1 MESAIFI
8 IVAWILSTCLHEFG
22 HAFVAYLGGDTTVK
36 DRGYLTL
43 NPIAY
48 FNSATTLVLPI
59 LMLLL
64 GGIPLPGAAVM
75 INTSKLKNRFWIS
88 LTSFAGPFFSLLC
101 LIGFIIAYKVFAS
114 DAMSASFPSNVVEIL
129 RPSLALLI
137 WLETYVLILNLIPMP
152 PLDGWGI
159 IEPWMPENIQIA
171 ARRNGNIGFLI
182 IMLSSFTVPIIPQF
196 MGAIAYFVTDFSG
209 VPDYLVASSFK
220 NFREFSM
227 PIAALIIVTFILKNL
242 KSPAQKAAEAK
253 QLQELQAQ
261 QIQQAS
267 SLSAAAASS
276 EQIVDVNPMGVESD
290 EKNKTQI

>member
-8 IVAWILSTCLHEFG
+8 IVAWILSTCVHEFG
-22 HAFVAYLGGDTTVK
+22 HAIVAYLGGDTTVK

-43 NPIAY
+43 NPIVY
-48 FNSATTLVLPI
+48 FNSATTLVLPM

-75 INTSKLKNRFWIS
+75 INTSKLRNRFWIS
-88 LTSFAGPFFSLLC
+88 LTSLAGPFFSFLC
-101 LIGFIIAYKVFAS
+101 LIFFIIAYRVFAS
-114 DAMSASFPSNVVEIL
+114 EGMSAGFPPNIVEIL

-137 WLETYVLILNLIPMP
+137 WLETYVLILNLLPMP

-171 ARRNGNIGFLI
+171 ARRNANIGFLI
-182 IMLSSFTVPIIPQF
+182 IMISSFTVPIIPQF
-196 MGAIAYFVTDFSG
+196 MSAIAYLVTYFSG
-209 VPDYLVASSFK
+209 VPDDLVVSSFD
-220 NFREFSM
+220 NFKAYSM
-227 PIAALIIVTFILKNL
+227 PIAALIIVTFIVKNL

-253 QLQELQAQ
+253 QLQELQA
-261 QIQQAS
+261 S
-267 SLSAAAASS
+267 SNQVISDDP
-276 EQIVDVNPMGVESD
+276 VGVESD